1 MQPSRLPA
9 GLPDPDEK
17 TLGHSA
23 RTAAHI
29 ASRIDAEG
37 GRISFG
43 EYMHLALYSPGFGYY
58 VAGNRKFGPGGD
70 FVTAPEVSP
79 LFGHVLARQ
88 CAETLAAISGG
99 CILELGAGSG
109 ALAEQILTK
118 LAALDALPHRYLI
131 LDASPELVERQRS
144 RLAHALP
151 EVADRVEWL
160 DAMPEGFDGVIIAN
174 EVADALP
181 VERFRVAPSGIEQA
195 YVTSDPEGFEIMW
208 MPATESVSEIVGSL
222 GIELEAGYQSEVCP
236 PLKPWIASVLA
247 GLDNGLFLVFDYGL
261 ARREYYAPDRS
272 GGWLRCHFRH
282 RAHSDPFILPGVQDI
297 TAWVDFTAIAEAAS
311 DSRAA
316 VAGYVT
322 QAMFLLHGGLHN
334 ELSDVAAMSLT
345 DQSELSRQI
354 KLLTLPDE
362 MGEHFKCM
370 GLSRGDVVVPDAL
383 TAADRAGML

>member
-9 GLPDPDEK
+9 GLPDPDEQ

-23 RTAAHI
+23 HTAEHI
-29 ASRIDAEG
+29 ATRIDAEG

-43 EYMHLALYSPGFGYY
+43 EYMQLALYAPGFGYY
-58 VAGNRKFGPGGD
+58 VSGNRKFGPSGD
-70 FVTAPEVSP
+70 FVTAPEISP
-79 LFGHVLARQ
+79 LFGQVLARQ
-88 CAETLAAISGG
+88 CAEVLAAIPEG

-109 ALAEQILTK
+109 ALADQVLTR
-118 LAALDALPHRYLI
+118 LAALHALPARYFI

-151 EVADRVEWL
+151 EVAERVEWL
-160 DAMPEGFDGVIIAN
+160 DAMPQGFDGVIIAN

-181 VERFRVAPSGIEQA
+181 VEQFRVAPDGIEQA
-195 YVTSDPEGFEIMW
+195 FVTRAPAGFELAW
-208 MPATESVSEIVGSL
+208 MPATDAVSDIVGSF
-222 GIELEAGYQSEVCP
+222 GIELDVGYQSDVCL
-236 PLKPWIASVLA
+236 PLKPWIASVLS
-247 GLDNGLFLVFDYGL
+247 GLRTGLFLVFDYGL

-282 RAHSDPFILPGVQDI
+282 RAHSNALILPGVQDL

-311 DSRAA
+311 DSEAS

-334 ELSDVAAMSLT
+334 ELSDAAATSLM